1 MKTMRMR
8 LQFSMGIDETTG
20 VEGTAITIEVEMDN
34 NLNEVFASVDHLADT
49 IKKIEEF
56 IEHLRKLYEN
66 VLPSQSQ
73 VLAESRQTMEQIK
86 SLALKVQADLKKKKQ
101 EINSVAQTPER
112 HSAESRIK
120 EAQHSTLARKFH
132 DVMSEYN
139 QDLVDTAQKR
149 QALNEVE
156 ARHKEIMQLEA
167 NIRELHDMFLDI
179 AILVEEQGELFNV
192 IEHYLEST
200 SCFVYKGVK
209 EMRQAVPFRRFTRS
223 QSIKKRFKQCA
234 GYFARLLKS
243 LREPDLS
250 WIYKILVLLILLL
263 IPILAIF
270 IIILIICV
278 ALCCTDSE

>member
-1 MKTMRMR
+1 MR
-8 LQFSMGIDETTG
+8 LQFSMGIDETTE

-120 EAQHSTLARKFH
+120 EAQVLTCTLF
-132 DVMSEYN
+132 
-139 QDLVDTAQKR
+139 
-149 QALNEVE
+149 LNV
-156 ARHKEIMQLEA
+156 H
-167 NIRELHDMFLDI
+167 NI
-179 AILVEEQGELFNV
+179 
-192 IEHYLEST
+192 
-200 SCFVYKGVK
+200 
-209 EMRQAVPFRRFTRS
+209 
-223 QSIKKRFKQCA
+223 
-234 GYFARLLKS
+234 
-243 LREPDLS
+243 
-250 WIYKILVLLILLL
+250 
-263 IPILAIF
+263 
-270 IIILIICV
+270 
-278 ALCCTDSE
+278 

>member
-139 QDLVDTAQKR
+139 QVQEEYRDKTKHRITRQLQEAGREATEEEDLVDTAQKR

-179 AILVEEQGELFNV
+179 AILVEEQ
-192 IEHYLEST
+192 
-200 SCFVYKGVK
+200 VK
-209 EMRQAVPFRRFTRS
+209 AFDYVT
-223 QSIKKRFKQCA
+223 
-234 GYFARLLKS
+234 
-243 LREPDLS
+243 
-250 WIYKILVLLILLL
+250 
-263 IPILAIF
+263 
-270 IIILIICV
+270 
-278 ALCCTDSE
+278 